1 MKTNDRQTLATLAVA
16 TFVGITMLPSAALSS
31 AASVGSIGTTADLP
45 ATSAGEA
52 AAINRAA
59 TGRNS
64 GNPGV
69 VPIQA
74 MVDGKSYGDW
84 HAAWWQWTMSHP
96 IEQFND
102 PTGQFFA
109 ADQSGSVWFLQ
120 GGNGDQERYNT
131 MPAGTFLLCPLF
143 SYINDYPCPDP
154 DFQPAPGQSLEDFLT
169 QGAKYV
175 IDTFVVS
182 PPSMEVDG
190 VPINNPSAYRATS
203 KLFTFTGDISNQGF
217 DACVTG
223 TPQQAVADGWLVI
236 LKPLTPG
243 AHTLRFSGFGNIVI
257 HLTVANTPAAGG
269 TDAEAVSATGLSDV
283 PHTTWGRVKG
293 IYR

>member
-1 MKTNDRQTLATLAVA
+1 MKTPVGQLLAMLALATI
-16 TFVGITMLPSAALSS
+16 FGITFLPSGASAS
-31 AASVGSIGTTADLP
+31 AASTRSMDPVASMPSSD
-45 ATSAGEA
+45 AGEMPA
-52 AAINRAA
+52 VKLAGSR
-59 TGRNS
+59 RSS

-74 MVDGKSYGDW
+74 SIDGKSYGDW

-96 IEQFND
+96 ITQFND

-257 HLTVANTPAAGG
+257 HLTVANTSAAGG